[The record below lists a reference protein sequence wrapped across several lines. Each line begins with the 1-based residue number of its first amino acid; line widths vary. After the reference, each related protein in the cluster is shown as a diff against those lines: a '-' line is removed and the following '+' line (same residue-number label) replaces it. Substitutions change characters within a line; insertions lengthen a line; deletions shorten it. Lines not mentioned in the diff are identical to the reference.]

1 MFILAGLPRSGIT
14 VLSALLNQNPKIYV
28 TTTSAFVE
36 ILWRC
41 YSVWD
46 EEKRVENFNT
56 DKLKKAK
63 VPFLKGMTDSY
74 FSQLTDKPIVIDKC
88 RQWMNIANI
97 EMYIKVYGE
106 RPKILCPVRSVDEI
120 VISFAELYIKNKT
133 SWWSWDGIDNWLSGN
148 QFYDSYYQMKEA
160 LNSEYKDC
168 FHLFEYDDLVND
180 TQNTMDNIYK
190 FLEVDGYNHT
200 LNVEVA
206 EIESDW
212 GLDGLHKIR
221 KKISKKVSNTLIPSD
236 LHTTFNEMNFWRV
249 T

>member
-1 MFILAGLPRSGIT
+1 
-14 VLSALLNQNPKIYV
+14 
-28 TTTSAFVE
+28 
-36 ILWRC
+36 
-41 YSVWD
+41 
-46 EEKRVENFNT
+46 
-56 DKLKKAK
+56 
-63 VPFLKGMTDSY
+63 
-74 FSQLTDKPIVIDKC
+74 
-88 RQWMNIANI
+88 
-97 EMYIKVYGE
+97 
-106 RPKILCPVRSVDEI
+106 
-120 VISFAELYIKNKT
+120 
-133 SWWSWDGIDNWLSGN
+133 
-148 QFYDSYYQMKEA
+148 MKEA